1 MLKKLL
7 LAAAALGFSGVALA
21 HPPHWAPAHG
31 WRAKQPYYP
40 VYRSAYRPVY
50 VVPRPVY
57 VVPQPAYAPVV
68 PVAPAYP
75 IAPGISIRLNF
86 PL

>member
-7 LAAAALGFSGVALA
+7 LATAALGFSGAALA
-21 HPPHWAPAHG
+21 HPPHWAPAYG
-31 WRAKQPYYP
+31 YRAHHYYP
-40 VYRSAYRPVY
+40 AYRPIYVAPAYRPVY

-57 VVPQPAYAPVV
+57 RPVV